1 MNYNTQ
7 REKMPMPEYGRAV
20 QDMVEHALT
29 IENRDQRQQ
38 CANTIIGIMGN
49 MFPSLRDVPDFQGK
63 LWDHLAYMSGYR
75 LDIDYPVEITRIDK
89 EKQHPDSISY
99 PQNKIRFRHYG
110 RIVPDMI
117 NQAVEMP
124 DGPERRQLVRLLA
137 VQMKKD
143 LLTWNRELTGDERIA
158 QDIAYYSNGRL
169 SLQDGDLDVSFASA
183 PAGQGG
189 QQMRQNKNRQRSKN
203 RRRF

>member
-1 MNYNTQ
+1 MDYNTQ
-7 REKMPMPEYGRAV
+7 RETMPMPEYGRAV

-29 IENRDQRQQ
+29 IEDRAKRQQ
-38 CANTIIGIMGN
+38 CANTIIGIMGS

-63 LWDHLAYMSGYR
+63 LWDHLAYMSGYK

-89 EKQHPDSISY
+89 EKQRPDMISY

-110 RIVPDMI
+110 QIVPGMI
-117 NQAVEMP
+117 RQAMEME

-143 LLTWNRELTGDERIA
+143 LLTWNRELASDERIA
-158 QDIAYYSNGRL
+158 QDIAYYSDGQL

-183 PAGQGG
+183 PSGQGG
-189 QQMRQNKNRQRSKN
+189 QQNRQGKNRQRNKN